1 MTQDQKTPK
10 ELFEKSNL
18 PYIYFILRPLGK
30 ILIPVFIKIGTSPNQ
45 VSILSIFISI
55 IGIIFISMGNLSN
68 NIIGVIVLQIGLVL
82 DMTDGDLARR
92 LGKTSLQGELLD
104 SVGGFLRGAIL
115 MPAIGISIYL
125 SAENK
130 FLNLNEITELQPYIY
145 IYIGMIT
152 SVLILLSRI
161 ISLKYKSIIN
171 KPFRESTNLLSK
183 LSLHF
188 EDLMNPL
195 LIICALTKTFNLLLI
210 GYFIYYLMALIY
222 TILSSYRKSANM
234 S

>member
-1 MTQDQKTPK
+1 
-10 ELFEKSNL
+10 
-18 PYIYFILRPLGK
+18 
-30 ILIPVFIKIGTSPNQ
+30 
-45 VSILSIFISI
+45 
-55 IGIIFISMGNLSN
+55 
-68 NIIGVIVLQIGLVL
+68 
-82 DMTDGDLARR
+82 
-92 LGKTSLQGELLD
+92 
-104 SVGGFLRGAIL
+104 
-115 MPAIGISIYL
+115 
-125 SAENK
+125 
-130 FLNLNEITELQPYIY
+130 
-145 IYIGMIT
+145 MIT

>member
-1 MTQDQKTPK
+1 
-10 ELFEKSNL
+10 
-18 PYIYFILRPLGK
+18 
-30 ILIPVFIKIGTSPNQ
+30 
-45 VSILSIFISI
+45 
-55 IGIIFISMGNLSN
+55 MGNLSN
-68 NIIGVIVLQIGLVL
+68 NIIGVIILQIGLVL

-125 SAENK
+125 SGENK

-152 SVLILLSRI
+152 SVLIFLSRI

-210 GYFIYYLMALIY
+210 GYFIYYFMALIY